1 LSVILEKEA
10 KRKQESRDIVK
21 TIIDFG
27 VDENQK
33 IDIMY
38 FLSLSLENNK
48 NMKKITDFLK
58 KYKNN
63 INIDE
68 NKEDNIVKKPK
79 LIT

>member
-1 LSVILEKEA
+1 MSVILEKEA

>member
-1 LSVILEKEA
+1 MSVVLEREA

-27 VDENQK
+27 VNEDQK

-38 FLSLSLENNK
+38 FLSMTLENNES
-48 NMKKITDFLK
+48 MKEITSFLK
-58 KYKNN
+58 NYKNS

-68 NKEDNIVKKPK
+68 NKEDNIIKKPK

>member
-1 LSVILEKEA
+1 MSVVLEREA
-10 KRKQESRDIVK
+10 KKKQESRDIVK

-27 VDENQK
+27 VSEDQK

-48 NMKKITDFLK
+48 SMKEITDFLK
-58 KYKNN
+58 NYKNN

-68 NKEDNIVKKPK
+68 NKEDNIIKKPK

>member
-1 LSVILEKEA
+1 MSVVLEREA

-27 VDENQK
+27 VNEDQK
-33 IDIMY
+33 IDIMF
-38 FLSLSLENNK
+38 FLSMSLENNK
-48 NMKKITDFLK
+48 NMKEITSFLK
-58 KYKNN
+58 NYKNS

-68 NKEDNIVKKPK
+68 NKEDNIIKKPK

>member
-1 LSVILEKEA
+1 MSVILEKEA

-63 INIDE
+63 ININE